1 MIEQIG
7 AFADQAGGLIGKAGD
22 DRLDRLLAEHL
33 RALRA
38 ARREQQRG
46 IGALRIGVPP
56 LLDHLPQ
63 PLEGG
68 PEGGG
73 IARGRHPHHR
83 TGMPLAARWA
93 FASPMRWVPKWKI
106 EAAST
111 AAACPAR
118 TPSTRWS
125 SVPTPPEAMTGT
137 RTASATARVS
147 ARSKPAWVPSRSI
160 EVSRISPAP

>member
-22 DRLDRLLAEHL
+22 DRLDRLLAELL
-33 RALRA
+33 RDLRA
-38 ARREQQRG
+38 AGCEQQRG

-83 TGMPLAARWA
+83 TGMPL
-93 FASPMRWVPKWKI
+93 
-106 EAAST
+106 AAST